1 MAESKK
7 KKLITKL
14 HHKYRLSIYN
24 DSNLEEVW
32 FLRLSRMNVLL
43 VFGSL
48 LILIIFGVTILISF
62 TPLREFIPGYP
73 DKNTRKNIVA
83 NALKVDSLE
92 RELVM
97 WQRHLDNVNR
107 VLSGR
112 PTEVIESKP
121 DTTKKYKNLKPGRS
135 KEDSLLR
142 AKVEAEEKYKLS
154 VFNDN
159 KKPQGIAGVRF
170 FTPAK
175 GKILKPYNAQAGQL
189 GVTLSVAPNELV
201 LASLEGTVVDAGW
214 SMENGYS
221 IIIQHSGNV
230 VTVYKYNSRVLKKIG
245 EKVRA
250 GEAIAVV
257 GTKGE
262 QKNTAQLLFELWYN
276 GVPINPQQYVI
287 F

>member
-7 KKLITKL
+7 KKLISKL

-43 VFGSL
+43 VLGSL
-48 LILIIFGVTILISF
+48 IILIIFGVTILISF

-92 RELVM
+92 REMVM
-97 WQRHLDNVNR
+97 WQRHLENVNR
-107 VLSGR
+107 VLSGK
-112 PTEVIESKP
+112 PTTVIESKP
-121 DTTKKYKNLKPGRS
+121 DTTKKYKNLQLGRS
-135 KEDSLLR
+135 KEDSVLR
-142 AKVEAEEKYKLS
+142 AKLEAEEKYKLS
-154 VFNDN
+154 VFNSS
-159 KKPQGIAGVRF
+159 KKPQGISGVKF
-170 FTPAK
+170 FTPVK

-189 GVTLSVAPNELV
+189 GVVISAVPNELV

-214 SMENGYS
+214 SMDNGYS

-262 QKNTAQLLFELWYN
+262 QKNTAQMLFELWYN